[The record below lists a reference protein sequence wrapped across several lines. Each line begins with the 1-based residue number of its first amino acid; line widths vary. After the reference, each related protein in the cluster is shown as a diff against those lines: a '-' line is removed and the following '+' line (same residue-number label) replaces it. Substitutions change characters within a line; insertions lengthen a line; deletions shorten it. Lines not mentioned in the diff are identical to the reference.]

1 MDQSEID
8 RLGRMIRQAATPP
21 TASEPEP
28 VASIATTLEVY
39 GLTYMEAHHVLEK
52 VNAALLAA
60 EQRGRD
66 AERERCA
73 KVVETAL
80 REQYKREHGGLDRNN
95 SEAEIFLA
103 AAIRKGDAT

>member
-1 MDQSEID
+1 M
-8 RLGRMIRQAATPP
+8 
-21 TASEPEP
+21 ASEPEP
-28 VASIATTLEVY
+28 VAWHWVARNESYLWPVWVMSRERPY
-39 GLTYMEAHHVLEK
+39 EAPNSAMPLYDD
-52 VNAALLAA
+52 AALLAA

-80 REQYKREHGGLDRNN
+80 REQYRREHGGLDRNN